1 VPIGSAL
8 AAGKA
13 FDFRADVLLLVG
25 GLLVV
30 FALFVAPTVLRIKLG
45 AAKAILLTVAGL
57 IITYGLVMT
66 VVPNV
71 PGFHLKFMMP
81 KVGWAGVFKVAI
93 AFDMI
98 AAVLAWFV
106 LRKLKP
112 PVKEKAQTGFAKAIE
127 KAVEKKEEVL
137 A

>member
-1 VPIGSAL
+1 
-8 AAGKA
+8 
-13 FDFRADVLLLVG
+13 
-25 GLLVV
+25 
-30 FALFVAPTVLRIKLG
+30 
-45 AAKAILLTVAGL
+45 
-57 IITYGLVMT
+57 MT

-81 KVGWAGVFKVAI
+81 NVGWAGVFKVAI

-112 PVKEKAQTGFAKAIE
+112 PVKQP
-127 KAVEKKEEVL
+127 VQL

>member
-1 VPIGSAL
+1 
-8 AAGKA
+8 
-13 FDFRADVLLLVG
+13 
-25 GLLVV
+25 
-30 FALFVAPTVLRIKLG
+30 
-45 AAKAILLTVAGL
+45 
-57 IITYGLVMT
+57 MT
-66 VVPNV
+66 VIPNV

-112 PVKEKAQTGFAKAIE
+112 PVKQPLQAALAGA
-127 KAVEKKEEVL
+127 AVGKEREGVPV
-137 A
+137 